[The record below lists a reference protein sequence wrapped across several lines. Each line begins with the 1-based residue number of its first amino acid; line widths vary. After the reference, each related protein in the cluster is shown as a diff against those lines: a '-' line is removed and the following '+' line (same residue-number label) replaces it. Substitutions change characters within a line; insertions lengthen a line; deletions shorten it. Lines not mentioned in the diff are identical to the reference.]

1 MLAIRESF
9 VLSRRLEA
17 GLAAAIGGVA
27 VVLLVGTS
35 GMLAQEKVI
44 VFAAASL
51 KNALD
56 AVNAACE
63 ADVGEAAT
71 VSYAASSALA
81 KQIEEGAPADVFMS
95 ADLDWM
101 KYLSDRN
108 LIKADTE
115 TQLLGNGIVL
125 VAPADSEVKATIAV
139 NFDLAG
145 LLGDGRL
152 AMGDVKA
159 VPAGKYG
166 KAALESLGVWASVEG
181 KVAQAE
187 NVRAALA
194 LVSTG
199 EAPLGIVYKTD
210 AVADPKVK
218 VVGAF
223 PQSSH
228 PPIVYPVAQ
237 TAGSKNAETPA
248 FLKCLQSAKAKEIFE
263 AQGFVVLAPVA
274 SN

>member
-1 MLAIRESF
+1 MKKRIGTGLA
-9 VLSRRLEA
+9 VA
-17 GLAAAIGGVA
+17 AGGLAAMLLAGAPGA
-27 VVLLVGTS
+27 V
-35 GMLAQEKVI
+35 AQEKVT

-63 ADVGEAAT
+63 ADVGEQAT

-101 KYLSDRN
+101 KYLADKN

-115 TQLLGNGIVL
+115 TRLLGNSIVL
-125 VAPADSEVKATIAV
+125 VAPADSKAEATIEKG
-139 NFDLAG
+139 FDLAG
-145 LLGDGRL
+145 LVGDGKL
-152 AMGDVKA
+152 AMANVDS

-166 KAALESLGVWASVEG
+166 KASLEALGVWASVEG

-199 EAPLGIVYKTD
+199 EAPFGIVYKTD
-210 AVADPKVK
+210 AAADKKVK
-218 VVGAF
+218 VIGAF
-223 PQSSH
+223 PEDSH

-237 TAGSKNAETPA
+237 TADSKDAETPA
-248 FLKCLQSAKAKEIFE
+248 FLKCLQSAKAKELFE
-263 AQGFVVLAPVA
+263 AQGFTVLAPVA

>member
-1 MLAIRESF
+1 MLNGRLGTRLIAAMSSLAVMLA
-9 VLSRRLEA
+9 
-17 GLAAAIGGVA
+17 
-27 VVLLVGTS
+27 VVPS
-35 GMLAQEKVI
+35 AMAQEKVT

-56 AVNAACE
+56 AVNKACE
-63 ADVGEAAT
+63 ADVGEQAT

-81 KQIEEGAPADVFMS
+81 KQIEQGAPADIFMS
-95 ADLDWM
+95 ADLDWI
-101 KYLSDRN
+101 KYLADKN

-115 TQLLGNGIVL
+115 TRLLGNSIVL
-125 VAPADSEVKATIAV
+125 VAPADSKVEATIAAD
-139 NFDLAG
+139 FDLAG

-152 AMGDVKA
+152 AMANVDA

-210 AVADPKVK
+210 AAADPKVK

-223 PQSSH
+223 PESSH
-228 PPIVYPVAQ
+228 PQIVYPVAQ
-237 TAGSKNAETPA
+237 TAESRDSDTPA
-248 FLKCLQSAKAKEIFE
+248 FLKCLQSSKAKVLFE
-263 AQGFVVLAPVA
+263 AQGFTVLAPVA

>member
-1 MLAIRESF
+1 MRMFRPTFLLVFVVAMLAS
-9 VLSRRLEA
+9 
-17 GLAAAIGGVA
+17 GLARAEDKI
-27 VVLLVGTS
+27 T
-35 GMLAQEKVI
+35 

-56 AVNAACE
+56 AVATEWKSASGNDAAI
-63 ADVGEAAT
+63 
-71 VSYAASSALA
+71 SYAASSALA
-81 KQIEEGAPADVFMS
+81 KQIEQGAPADVFMS

-108 LIKADTE
+108 LIRADTE
-115 TQLLGNGIVL
+115 TRLLGNSIVL
-125 VAPADSEVKATIAV
+125 VAPVESTASVDIE
-139 NFDLAG
+139 NGFDLAG
-145 LLGDGRL
+145 LLGDGKL
-152 AMGDVKA
+152 AMGNVDS

-166 KAALESLGVWASVEG
+166 KASLESLGVWASVEA

-210 AVADPKVK
+210 AAADKKVK
-218 VVGAF
+218 IIGTF
-223 PQSSH
+223 PEESH
-228 PPIVYPVAQ
+228 KPIIYPVAQ
-237 TAGSKNAETPA
+237 TAESVDGDTPA
-248 FLKCLQSAKAKEIFE
+248 FLKCLQSNRAKALFE
-263 AQGFVVLAPVA
+263 EQGFTVLVPPV